1 MTTQEINS
9 LRSSILKGIEI
20 SFDKLLK
27 TTQKEN
33 GELVVSKNG
42 KVVRVKARNLKM
54 ESLHKSVS

>member
-9 LRSSILKGIEI
+9 LRSNILKGLEV
-20 SFDKLLK
+20 SFQKLLK

-42 KVVRVKARNLKM
+42 KVVRIKARKLKAT
-54 ESLHKSVS
+54 EL

>member
-9 LRSSILKGIEI
+9 LRSNILKGIGV
-20 SFDKLLK
+20 SYNKLLK

-42 KVVRVKARNLKM
+42 KVVRVKARKLKAT
-54 ESLHKSVS
+54 EI